1 MNTKVVKMRDIK
13 FDESLF
19 IPMQTGKVVDNL
31 LSGNGGLMKGCNFA
45 FVGDPGVGKS
55 TVLLDILADLQKN
68 GSNVL
73 FVSGEMNRLDLY
85 GYVQRFPKFKN
96 LPILFLGEYLDNDPV
111 KLLESEFNK
120 GYDVIL
126 LDSMAEICVMI
137 SDYHRCTNKQAE
149 TIVLNL
155 LEKHN
160 LANNDNKTNT
170 TFLIIQQVTKT
181 GNFAGSNRFKHQLS
195 GMAHMIFET
204 DDQRKIFFSKNRR
217 GGRMRSLYFDL
228 GPGGSVQWIHPDS
241 VQTEA

>member
-1 MNTKVVKMRDIK
+1 MNSKIVKMRDIK

-31 LSGNGGLMKGCNFA
+31 LSGSGGLMKGCNFA

-68 GSNVL
+68 GSKVL

-96 LPILFLGEYLDNDPV
+96 LPILFLGEHLDSDPV

-137 SDYHRCTNKQAE
+137 SDYHRCTSKQAE

-160 LANNDNKTNT
+160 
-170 TFLIIQQVTKT
+170 
-181 GNFAGSNRFKHQLS
+181 
-195 GMAHMIFET
+195 
-204 DDQRKIFFSKNRR
+204 
-217 GGRMRSLYFDL
+217 
-228 GPGGSVQWIHPDS
+228 
-241 VQTEA
+241 

>member
-96 LPILFLGEYLDNDPV
+96 LPILFLGE
-111 KLLESEFNK
+111 
-120 GYDVIL
+120 
-126 LDSMAEICVMI
+126 
-137 SDYHRCTNKQAE
+137 
-149 TIVLNL
+149 
-155 LEKHN
+155 
-160 LANNDNKTNT
+160 
-170 TFLIIQQVTKT
+170 
-181 GNFAGSNRFKHQLS
+181 
-195 GMAHMIFET
+195 
-204 DDQRKIFFSKNRR
+204 
-217 GGRMRSLYFDL
+217 
-228 GPGGSVQWIHPDS
+228 
-241 VQTEA
+241 